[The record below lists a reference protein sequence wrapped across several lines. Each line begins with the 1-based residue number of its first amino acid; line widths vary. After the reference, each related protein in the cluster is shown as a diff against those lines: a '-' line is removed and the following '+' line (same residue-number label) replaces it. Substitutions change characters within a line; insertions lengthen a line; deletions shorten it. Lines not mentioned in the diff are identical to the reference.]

1 MAHITDL
8 PLELIEHILY
18 TLDPL
23 DVSRIAQSSQLFR
36 ELIYG
41 TRCCQQ
47 FWRGLYLAQPLDDPR
62 RTVTHLGYPR
72 MAETSNINWQGEL
85 QRIIRARTVVL
96 NSCACRE
103 GEWGDVLK
111 TLLDVATTLPPVP
124 FQESDCTSRNVVWVL
139 NLLHEGAF
147 FDFGEEIHGRSR
159 PDLTT
164 EELQL
169 LARLHTWVGLTRR
182 DLTHPQKRIASRAF
196 VYDLRNCGPTNHFG
210 PFMMDGS
217 MRVDWKYM
225 QALAHVYGMVWI
237 EIEREDMGEY
247 DDFGV
252 DGDVEQRRSPF
263 SLTFCQCVIPPGMNL
278 DMEQDWAGI
287 EGLWYI
293 GYCFL
298 DHREFLSKGFFASS
312 PYLSSSPPLDT
323 SIFEGDDVS
332 ETHASVVVYFRVI
345 GVEPDPV
352 HPTRPK
358 INYAGELD
366 GKFSMLGSVKLTPDD
381 QVWWHFGGGNG
392 DQPVWNCEGIG
403 LGGVCSQ
410 AGVLGVWST
419 VFHDAED
426 PVGPFW
432 MRREKFIVD

>member
-72 MAETSNINWQGEL
+72 STQTSPGSRIRTATTLTAAAATAHLPVDANDVAIHSMAETSNINWQGEL

-147 FDFGEEIHGRSR
+147 FDFGEEIHGEGSQHGREWRWEAERDVGSYWQGRSR

-210 PFMMDGS
+210 PFMVDGS

-298 DHREFLSKGFFASS
+298 DHREFLIYNYSS
-312 PYLSSSPPLDT
+312 
-323 SIFEGDDVS
+323 
-332 ETHASVVVYFRVI
+332 
-345 GVEPDPV
+345 
-352 HPTRPK
+352 
-358 INYAGELD
+358 
-366 GKFSMLGSVKLTPDD
+366 
-381 QVWWHFGGGNG
+381 
-392 DQPVWNCEGIG
+392 
-403 LGGVCSQ
+403 
-410 AGVLGVWST
+410 
-419 VFHDAED
+419 
-426 PVGPFW
+426 VGT
-432 MRREKFIVD
+432 